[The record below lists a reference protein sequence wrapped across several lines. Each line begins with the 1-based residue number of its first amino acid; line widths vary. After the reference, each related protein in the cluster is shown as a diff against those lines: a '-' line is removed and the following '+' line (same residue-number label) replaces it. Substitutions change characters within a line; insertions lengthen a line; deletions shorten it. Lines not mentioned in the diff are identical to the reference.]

1 MISTKYAQS
10 HLIQADQL
18 PNMNRQQ
25 RLRIKPIFGSLHL
38 PPNPSTISSANCIR
52 FKSAII
58 LLKRPLPLLRSVLFS
73 SSNFSNALE
82 DNIEYRSLS
91 WIARSIFTKWNKS
104 LGVSPSDAALRSSAP
119 ALESRLPSGRPDVSD
134 GPVSVENVVDWFVG
148 AGPRSPLSMACTGL
162 SVVRLRREGALQL
175 RQLLNNEQRLGSSDP
190 PGGEGP
196 QVLVT
201 GRSVG

>member
-1 MISTKYAQS
+1 MISTKNAQS
-10 HLIQADQL
+10 HQIQADQL

-38 PPNPSTISSANCIR
+38 PPNPSTISYANCIR

-58 LLKRPLPLLRSVLFS
+58 FLKRPLPLLSSVLFS

-119 ALESRLPSGRPDVSD
+119 ALESRQHTRR
-134 GPVSVENVVDWFVG
+134 
-148 AGPRSPLSMACTGL
+148 AGQTEGTG
-162 SVVRLRREGALQL
+162 
-175 RQLLNNEQRLGSSDP
+175 
-190 PGGEGP
+190 
-196 QVLVT
+196 
-201 GRSVG
+201 

>member
-10 HLIQADQL
+10 HLKQADQL

-38 PPNPSTISSANCIR
+38 PPNPSTISSENCIR

-58 LLKRPLPLLRSVLFS
+58 LLIRPLPLLRSVLFS

-82 DNIEYRSLS
+82 ENIEYRSMS

-119 ALESRLPSGRPDVSD
+119 ALESRQPTR
-134 GPVSVENVVDWFVG
+134 
-148 AGPRSPLSMACTGL
+148 
-162 SVVRLRREGALQL
+162 
-175 RQLLNNEQRLGSSDP
+175 P
-190 PGGEGP
+190 PGGTEG
-196 QVLVT
+196 T
-201 GRSVG
+201 G